1 MTANAILASHR
12 ILKETR
18 TLALDLEQFIEQSL
32 ESLGYELVDL
42 ERSARGTLRIFIDT
56 PNGIVVEDC
65 ATVSNHLSRVFMVE
79 NIDYERLEVSS
90 PGLDRP
96 LRKVADFTRFAGCGV
111 TVRLN
116 KMVSGRRKFSGDILS
131 STDSNVT
138 FALHPDEKHDAKMA
152 LAAAKAAAKK
162 AGASP
167 EAEALGIEPK
177 EEAPETELATKGGT
191 KTALKKAKAA
201 AKIKAIPE
209 LTVEFADIE
218 RAKLI
223 PDLSQDL

>member
-1 MTANAILASHR
+1 M
-12 ILKETR
+12 KETS
-18 TLALDLEQFIEQSL
+18 TLAQDLEQFIEESL

-79 NIDYERLEVSS
+79 SIDYERLEVSS

-96 LRKVADFTRFAGCGV
+96 LRKVADFVRFVGCGV

-116 KMVSGRRKFSGDILS
+116 KTVGGRKKFAGDIIS

-138 FALHPDEKHDAKMA
+138 FSLHPDEKHDAKV
-152 LAAAKAAAKK
+152 AKLAAKK
-162 AGASP
+162 AA
-167 EAEALGIEPK
+167 AEPVVEVAVV
-177 EEAPETELATKGGT
+177 ATAGT
-191 KTALKKAKAA
+191 KTAFKKAKAA
-201 AKIKAIPE
+201 AKIKAIPT

>member
-1 MTANAILASHR
+1 MAANAILVSHR

-65 ATVSNHLSRVFMVE
+65 ATVSNHLSRVFIIK
-79 NIDYERLEVSS
+79 NINYERLEVSS
-90 PGLDRP
+90 PGLNQP

-138 FALHPDEKHDAKMA
+138 FALHPDEKHDAKVA
-152 LAAAKAAAKK
+152 LAAEKAAAKK
-162 AGASP
+162 AGTTV
-167 EAEALGIEPK
+167 EAEALVA
-177 EEAPETELATKGGT
+177 EAPETKIGT

>member
-1 MTANAILASHR
+1 MRTCGTPTDFF
-12 ILKETR
+12 KEYR
-18 TLALDLEQFIEQSL
+18 TLAQDLEQFIEESL

-96 LRKVADFTRFAGCGV
+96 LRKVADFVRFEGCGV
-111 TVRLN
+111 NVRLN
-116 KMVSGRRKFSGDILS
+116 KMVGGRKKFGGDIIS
-131 STDSNVT
+131 STDSTVT
-138 FALHPDEKHDAKMA
+138 FALHPDEKHDAKV
-152 LAAAKAAAKK
+152 AKLAAKK
-162 AGASP
+162 ALTAP
-167 EAEALGIEPK
+167 VIEVIEQEAKPS
-177 EEAPETELATKGGT
+177 T

-201 AKIKAIPE
+201 AKIKTAPE

>member
-1 MTANAILASHR
+1 M
-12 ILKETR
+12 
-18 TLALDLEQFIEQSL
+18 ALDLEQFIEESL
-32 ESLGYELVDL
+32 KSLGYELVDL
-42 ERSARGTLRIFIDT
+42 ERSVRGTLRIFIDT
-56 PNGIVVEDC
+56 PKGIVVEDC

-96 LRKVADFTRFAGCGV
+96 LRRVADFVRFAGCGV

-116 KMVSGRRKFSGDILS
+116 KMVSGRRKFNGDILS

-138 FALHPDEKHDAKMA
+138 FALHPDEKHDAKV
-152 LAAAKAAAKK
+152 AKLAAKK
-162 AGASP
+162 AAT
-167 EAEALGIEPK
+167 EPVV
-177 EEAPETELATKGGT
+177 ETAVVATAGT
-191 KTALKKAKAA
+191 KTAVKKAKAA
-201 AKIKAIPE
+201 SKIKAVPE